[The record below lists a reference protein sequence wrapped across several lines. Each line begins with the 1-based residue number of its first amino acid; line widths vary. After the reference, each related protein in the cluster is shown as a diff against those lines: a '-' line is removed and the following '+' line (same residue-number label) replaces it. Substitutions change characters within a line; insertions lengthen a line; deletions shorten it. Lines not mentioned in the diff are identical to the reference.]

1 MSELTSERKM
11 SVVIF
16 FRRISM
22 IAACFSLA
30 LGGLLLFNHSRLLQ
44 PDSEG
49 RVLVVE
55 GQEMADLKARL
66 NEEPK
71 NDGLRNEIRMLDQ
84 RLREEM
90 FRRELVARRGGW
102 MLVVGV
108 AVFVVSMQ
116 LAHHDAGRPL
126 PKLSGAVEDRRK
138 ESVKSGRALAVVLL
152 GLFAFAAVLVGRAS
166 PRWELLALAEGEK
179 AVPDAAVP
187 AEDSWYPSREE
198 LASNWWRFR
207 GPGGLGVCS
216 FSGIPTTWNGE
227 SGEGIAWKT
236 EGGLPG
242 EGSPVVW
249 GARIF
254 MIGATVKAREVSC
267 YDLSTGELKWRKSVS
282 TPEGSRADP
291 PSVMDMT
298 GYAASTPVT
307 DGRRVFAIFANGDL
321 AGFSADG
328 EELWVRNLGSPDN
341 VYGHATSLT
350 MWQNRVIV
358 QFDQGSRGKDGLSSL
373 LAIDAATGDI
383 VWSTKRMVPNSWASP
398 IIIDVEG
405 QSQIVTLSDPWVI
418 AYDPEDG
425 SELWRVDC
433 LKGDVAPSPVFANG
447 LIYVVGEG
455 ACLGAIDPKIAAAG
469 KVDPFVWKREGEDF
483 PDMCSLLCDGGRVY
497 MLVFGKLQAF
507 DALTGDRLWEHNLDG
522 EFQASPTLADGE
534 FYLLSDEGV
543 MIIGTADREG
553 FVEQGRM
560 DLGEDCG
567 ASPVFAPGWLIL
579 RSRENLHG
587 IGGPDED

>member
-1 MSELTSERKM
+1 MIL
-11 SVVIF
+11 
-16 FRRISM
+16 FRRIAM

-30 LGGLLLFNHSRLLQ
+30 LGGLLLINHARLLQ
-44 PDSEG
+44 PESDG

-55 GQEMADLKARL
+55 GQEMAALKARL
-66 NEEPK
+66 IEEPK
-71 NDGLRNEIRMLDQ
+71 NDELRNEIRVLDQ
-84 RLREEM
+84 RLREEL
-90 FRRELVARRGGW
+90 FRRELVARRGAW
-102 MLVVGV
+102 VLVVGV
-108 AVFVVSMQ
+108 AVFVVSLQ
-116 LAHHDAGRPL
+116 LAHHFAGRPL
-126 PKLSGAVEDRRK
+126 PRLTATAEDRRK
-138 ESVKSGRALAVVLL
+138 ESIKSGRALAVVLL
-152 GLFAFAAVLVGRAS
+152 GLLAFAAVLVGGTS
-166 PRWELLALAEGEK
+166 PRWERLSLSEGVTV
-179 AVPDAAVP
+179 VPNDEVP
-187 AEDSWYPSREE
+187 TEDPWFPTEEE

-207 GPGGLGVCS
+207 GPGGLGICS
-216 FSGIPTTWNGE
+216 FTGIPTAWNGE
-227 SGEGIAWKT
+227 SGENIVWKT

-249 GARIF
+249 SDRIF
-254 MIGATVKAREVSC
+254 LIGATVKACELSC
-267 YDLSTGELKWRKSVS
+267 YDLSTGELKWRESVS
-282 TPEGSRADP
+282 SPEGSRADP

-328 EELWVRNLGSPDN
+328 KKLWVRNFGTPDN

-350 MWQNRVIV
+350 MWRNRVIV

-373 LAIDAATGDI
+373 LAIHAATGDI

-469 KVDPFVWKREGEDF
+469 SGDPFVWKREGEDF
-483 PDMCSLLCDGGRVY
+483 PDMCSLLCDGARVY

-507 DALTGDRLWEHNLDG
+507 DALTGDHLWEHDLEG
-522 EFQASPTLADGE
+522 EFQASPTRADGK

-553 FVEQGRM
+553 FAEQGRM
-560 DLGEDCG
+560 ELGEDCG
-567 ASPVFAPGWLIL
+567 ASPVFAPAWLIL
-579 RSRENLHG
+579 RSRENLYG